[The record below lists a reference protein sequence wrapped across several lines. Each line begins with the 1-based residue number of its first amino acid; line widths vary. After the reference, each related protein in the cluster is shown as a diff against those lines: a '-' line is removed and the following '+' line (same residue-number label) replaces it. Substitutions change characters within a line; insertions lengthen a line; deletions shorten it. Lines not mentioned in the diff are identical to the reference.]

1 MILNSDVVAAT
12 RELKETVDTIKLNVV
27 STYNKLSALVGRVE
41 ELGKLITNKSDS
53 FEGKLM
59 EQYEALYELINEH
72 CKTTDDQLSAAKD
85 AEIERLTKAINAL
98 TYSNANYNDLKYEL
112 NNLHEEIETIRND
125 IEAVRSANESRD
137 KLDEFLAQSMRD
149 DKQIIFDLSTSFE
162 AVTQG
167 MYTQDNIEF
176 AALKTYKGGWK
187 YIFYKGKPVDG
198 LIEAKDVT
206 IHLNGNS
213 MSLDIDGG
221 DK

>member
-12 RELKETVDTIKLNVV
+12 RELKETVDTIKVNVV
-27 STYNKLSALVGRVE
+27 STYNKLSSLVGRVE

-53 FEGKLM
+53 FEVKLM
-59 EQYEALYELINEH
+59 EQYGALYELIDER
-72 CKTTDDQLSAAKD
+72 CKITDHQLSAAKD
-85 AEIERLTKAINAL
+85 AEIERLNKAINAL

-112 NNLHEEIETIRND
+112 NTLHEEIEAIRND

-137 KLDEFLAQSMRD
+137 KLDKFLAQSMRD

-176 AALKTYKGGWK
+176 AALKTYSGGWK
-187 YIFYKGKPVDG
+187 YIFYKGKPIEG
-198 LIEAKDVT
+198 LAKAKDVT

-221 DK
+221 DN

>member
-12 RELKETVDTIKLNVV
+12 RELKETVDTIKINVV
-27 STYNKLSALVGRVE
+27 STYNKLSSIVGWFE

-53 FEGKLM
+53 FEAKLM
-59 EQYEALYELINEH
+59 EQYGALYELIDER
-72 CKTTDDQLSAAKD
+72 CKITDDRLSAAKD
-85 AEIERLTKAINAL
+85 AEIERLNKAINAL

-112 NNLHEEIETIRND
+112 NTLHEKIEAIRND

-187 YIFYKGKPVDG
+187 YMFYKGKPIDW
-198 LIEAKDVT
+198 LAEAKHVV
-206 IHLNGNS
+206 
-213 MSLDIDGG
+213 LDITCGGLNININGG
-221 DK
+221 DN